1 MMNIK
6 ILSITC
12 MLGGAILAVTG
23 CATGGGDPTNRTNL
37 HSVMHFLLTETS
49 DPSGAII
56 GFFFIGIAILCYFL
70 PVICAGMRGHH
81 NALAIGILNVFLG
94 WTFLGWIIA
103 LVWAFTQS
111 QRPV

>member
-1 MMNIK
+1 
-6 ILSITC
+6 
-12 MLGGAILAVTG
+12 
-23 CATGGGDPTNRTNL
+23 
-37 HSVMHFLLTETS
+37 MHFLLTETS

-111 QRPV
+111 QRLV